1 MLGAKIKDTL
11 LAKLGSLDTVFFC
24 RKRGGGG
31 KNSTHP
37 LELG

>member
-11 LAKLGSLDTVFFC
+11 LAKLGSLVTIFFC
-24 RKRGGGG
+24 RKGGG